1 MTAIIITNASAKEI
15 AALAS
20 AVQERQQQKIVIKG
34 DAGAKTPERAK
45 LASTIRGVLLEVAE
59 QSQSQQ
65 PEATERIQNQDAASH
80 SEGTAP

>member
-59 QSQSQQ
+59 QSQQ